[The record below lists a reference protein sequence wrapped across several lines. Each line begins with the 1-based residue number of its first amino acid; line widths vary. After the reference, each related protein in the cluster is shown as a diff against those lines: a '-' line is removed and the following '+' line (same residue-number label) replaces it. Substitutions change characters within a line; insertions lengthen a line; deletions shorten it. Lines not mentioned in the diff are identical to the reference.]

1 MMRTEMDE
9 LSTASAAA
17 LAPDVKDIAGS
28 PESETLDRD
37 VRTTPREMTVARYVN
52 GVFQVNEQY
61 AVRQGYHDQ
70 MRASWRVC
78 RSEYTAAEKQKLAAL
93 GIPDDVS
100 EPVVELRKFIAQS
113 QMKEIF
119 STSGNFPARLSSTAH
134 PDLPD
139 YITEAMLQKM
149 LDELAQISMEAGMA
163 PTPEMAAQFAR
174 DRMAELRNA
183 EREYANDQ
191 IALLERRVRDDFEEA
206 DFMSAFNQ
214 GIEYLTVFGTT
225 LWEGPVPCMR
235 WKNDWSSKGKL
246 SRKAKPG
253 VAFRAISPLDV
264 YPSPDQSEVDDGP
277 ICIKVRF
284 SPNDLWLNATEAGG
298 DDAENGVWFRDTVT
312 DLLAKYPQGG
322 VCLSWQDG
330 DEENKELKGHST
342 WVADSSCMMEGISY
356 YGEIRGN
363 LLLRMGVIRTHE
375 GKAINPDDFYEVNA
389 IVIDDYCV
397 YCRIINPCMG
407 RPLSKAQFYEAT
419 DSFFGTSIAQR
430 LIAYQ
435 RVMNGCLQSLIVNMN
450 MTAAPQAWISDASRL
465 LDKTPTRFKLIGGKV
480 WAFKA
485 TTAGVATPNGPPMGI
500 LRVDSRINDILA
512 VMNMA
517 IKRIDDVSEIP
528 SYTYGQNVT
537 GGAGRALADYERVL
551 TPTGPKR
558 ICDFKIGDEVFNTL
572 SGVSTVIGVF
582 PQGERD
588 IYRVTFSNGEKID
601 CDLEH
606 RWLVS
611 DHPDRKNS
619 WKVFTVRELLMRGI
633 ERKQPKSERCPSG
646 LRPKWAL
653 PYVDALAY
661 PARKVP
667 IDPYTMGVLLG
678 NGDARCR
685 VCGMDDEVFERIPY
699 KLGKIERKA
708 SDKAYTRAVLGIK
721 PKYRSLGL
729 CCKSI
734 EKFIPEIY
742 LHNSEDV
749 RLELLRGLMDTD
761 GCATA
766 NGDHTFFDTSSER
779 LRDDFVFLV
788 KSLGAS
794 SVSVRAHENRVEFN
808 GKILNGKEA
817 YRINFTLDKPVF
829 HLKRKLDRVHQR
841 PRRRLYITGI
851 EFLKRENATCIS
863 VDAPNH
869 LYVCENF
876 IPTHNTYSG
885 LAMLTEASNR
895 STKMRIDNLS
905 SNCINKMVR
914 MDAYRLM
921 LYDDSI
927 GYTGD
932 VEVIPTG
939 VMGLI
944 LKQQEMQKV
953 LQLMQMVAS
962 NQFLVQTVGARGLME
977 LFRQVLETYEIAN
990 IDKII
995 PSKADLDLQ
1004 DYVARLKSAAGAQ
1017 TAVNQAQQPQ
1027 PGAEGGN
1034 PQLPLPAE
1042 QQQNGGAAE
1051 TPQDT
1056 YERGGMEYRMPIEAN
1071 PGSANERRGAA

>member
-1 MMRTEMDE
+1 MDE
-9 LSTASAAA
+9 LDTLSAAA
-17 LAPDVKDIAGS
+17 LAPDVRDIAGS
-28 PESETLDRD
+28 PDSEVLDRD

-78 RSEYTAAEKQKLAAL
+78 RSEYIAAEKQKLAAL

-139 YITEAMLQKM
+139 YITEMMLKRM

-174 DRMAELRNA
+174 DRMAEMRNA

-322 VCLSWQDG
+322 VRLSWQDG

-537 GGAGRALADYERVL
+537 GGAGR
-551 TPTGPKR
+551 
-558 ICDFKIGDEVFNTL
+558 
-572 SGVSTVIGVF
+572 
-582 PQGERD
+582 
-588 IYRVTFSNGEKID
+588 
-601 CDLEH
+601 
-606 RWLVS
+606 
-611 DHPDRKNS
+611 
-619 WKVFTVRELLMRGI
+619 
-633 ERKQPKSERCPSG
+633 
-646 LRPKWAL
+646 
-653 PYVDALAY
+653 
-661 PARKVP
+661 
-667 IDPYTMGVLLG
+667 
-678 NGDARCR
+678 
-685 VCGMDDEVFERIPY
+685 
-699 KLGKIERKA
+699 
-708 SDKAYTRAVLGIK
+708 
-721 PKYRSLGL
+721 
-729 CCKSI
+729 
-734 EKFIPEIY
+734 
-742 LHNSEDV
+742 
-749 RLELLRGLMDTD
+749 
-761 GCATA
+761 
-766 NGDHTFFDTSSER
+766 
-779 LRDDFVFLV
+779 
-788 KSLGAS
+788 
-794 SVSVRAHENRVEFN
+794 
-808 GKILNGKEA
+808 
-817 YRINFTLDKPVF
+817 
-829 HLKRKLDRVHQR
+829 
-841 PRRRLYITGI
+841 
-851 EFLKRENATCIS
+851 
-863 VDAPNH
+863 
-869 LYVCENF
+869 
-876 IPTHNTYSG
+876 TYSG

-905 SNCINKMVR
+905 SKCINKMVR

-921 LYDDSI
+921 LYDNSI

-995 PSKADLDLQ
+995 PSKADLDIQ

-1034 PQLPLPAE
+1034 PQLPPPSE
-1042 QQQNGGAAE
+1042 QSQGGGAADVPR
-1051 TPQDT
+1051 TT
-1056 YERGGMEYRMPIEAN
+1056 YERGGMEYRMPIEPN